1 MEFQT
6 GAGTWRGIRRG
17 PALNLRNP
25 NWFSR
30 LRYSPSLSSA
40 PVFLLK
46 FKTHNDVYLCVS
58 LILHTSSHVDQ
69 YLTHGELLQGY
80 SLGLEVAL
88 VHKDDLSPAQIQ
100 DLLKAAQR
108 LKERKERLFSTSM
121 NGKSLRPVTV
131 GKREDGSEDTT
142 GEDSSDWSHPLGKR
156 AFSRKSTGSLKDVY
170 AAWREDEKIS

>member
-1 MEFQT
+1 MGSGISNGSRDLERNSERACSKSPKSELVLKAKVQSFPVLGSCFPSQT
-6 GAGTWRGIRRG
+6 HT
-17 PALNLRNP
+17 
-25 NWFSR
+25 
-30 LRYSPSLSSA
+30 
-40 PVFLLK
+40 
-46 FKTHNDVYLCVS
+46 DVYVS
-58 LILHTSSHVDQ
+58 LILLTSSHVDQ

-100 DLLKAAQR
+100 NLIKAAQA

-121 NGKSLRPVTV
+121 NGKSLRPVIV